1 MMITC
6 YTLHITPLYSKA
18 ILHNGPLLNRDTF
31 KRFLVSCFTRQVLTQ
46 ARPPVSWQRRR
57 DAVTAYCHASP
68 LELARP
74 RQLRGD
80 TARLPEAVRRHFTG
94 LYNNQLTHNLVHVPS
109 LNLLWCLVPK
119 VASTSVSRLLLPWL
133 GPRRGPPQDHA
144 QGEVWARAGRLQHG
158 RYLAAANTTPAFLI
172 TRHPFAR
179 VASAFRNKLEDRRRS
194 HDGEYF
200 YKTYSSQIAR

>member
-1 MMITC
+1 M
-6 YTLHITPLYSKA
+6 
-18 ILHNGPLLNRDTF
+18 
-31 KRFLVSCFTRQVLTQ
+31 
-46 ARPPVSWQRRR
+46 
-57 DAVTAYCHASP
+57 TAYCHASP

-80 TARLPEAVRRHFTG
+80 TARLPEAVRRHFTS

-119 VASTSVSRLLLPWL
+119 VASTSVSRLLLPHL
-133 GPRRGPPQDHA
+133 GPRRGPPRDYV

-158 RYLAAANTTPAFLI
+158 RYLAAANTTPAALI

-179 VASAFRNKLEDRRRS
+179 VASAFRNKLENRTRS
-194 HDGEYF
+194 FGGEYF
-200 YKTYSSQIAR
+200 YKTYSSQIIRYLNNIVSSL